1 MLSNPKLDPPLKK
14 ISRIPQISLF
24 SLLSSFSFF
33 SLPSCALFRS
43 SITPQGEDAKL
54 PENKTPSGQ
63 KFTIEQ
69 FVFQRNTVFNSSHR
83 QTRKI
88 SYGVTKLYQ
97 SWIIFRSQGI
107 YVHVYNIRKWLVFCT
122 CFAMFC
128 QSDQFKLNQPNPDQS
143 RPIQTTPD
151 QSRPIKT
158 NQDQSRPIQ
167 TNPDQSRPIQTN
179 PDLSR
184 PIQNYSDQSRP
195 IQTNT
200 CLSSKT

>member
-1 MLSNPKLDPPLKK
+1 MLSNPKLHPPLKK

-24 SLLSSFSFF
+24 SLSQALSLFSHFLLVHC
-33 SLPSCALFRS
+33 SEVAYHHKA
-43 SITPQGEDAKL
+43 QGEDAKL

-88 SYGVTKLYQ
+88 SYGVSKLYQ
-97 SWIIFRSQGI
+97 SWVIFRSQGI

-128 QSDQFKLNQPNPDQS
+128 QL
-143 RPIQTTPD
+143 
-151 QSRPIKT
+151 
-158 NQDQSRPIQ
+158 
-167 TNPDQSRPIQTN
+167 
-179 PDLSR
+179 
-184 PIQNYSDQSRP
+184 
-195 IQTNT
+195 
-200 CLSSKT
+200 